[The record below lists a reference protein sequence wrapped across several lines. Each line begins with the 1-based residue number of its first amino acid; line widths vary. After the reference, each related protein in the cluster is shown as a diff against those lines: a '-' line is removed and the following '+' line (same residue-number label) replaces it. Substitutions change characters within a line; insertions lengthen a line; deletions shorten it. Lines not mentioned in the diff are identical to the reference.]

1 MKREA
6 DQVKRRQENEQRESI
21 FANSVVEKE
30 KAKLRLRDQLQDKYA
45 IQRED
50 NLDVEELR
58 KTEKSDQFKSVIM
71 QGLNEQ
77 AIAKRKEKI
86 AEKQKQDELDK
97 AQITAAV
104 ERDDKLNSIQR
115 KKDEERRQLGKYWMQ
130 NAEEQYQKKIAN
142 A

>member
-58 KTEKSDQFKSVIM
+58 KTEKSEQFKSVIM

-86 AEKQKQDELDK
+86 AEKQK
-97 AQITAAV
+97 
-104 ERDDKLNSIQR
+104 
-115 KKDEERRQLGKYWMQ
+115 
-130 NAEEQYQKKIAN
+130 
-142 A
+142 